1 MTLMKNIME
10 NTQSKDTEFVTKVKA
25 EAALLREKIIRD
37 YKNRDNLTKDEE
49 YFLTTLEEQDFQCHP
64 DKEKM
69 ILRDNYYKIVKIIDY
84 YLDLRP
90 EYQNLVAL
98 WIIGTYMHS
107 DFDSFPYLFINAM
120 RGSGKSRLLRLISV
134 LANEGRVLNSL
145 TEAVLFRTQGTLAI
159 DEFEG
164 VGSKDK
170 QSLRELLNSGYKK
183 GTKVLRMKQKKTMN
197 GTEQIVEEF
206 EVYRP
211 ILMANIWGMDEVLG
225 DRCVSIILEKSN
237 DASKV
242 KLVED
247 FENNEIIQLLKLRF
261 LSLKCSLCSVV
272 TVKNVYKDWNNYV
285 KNKNNNYIYTHIT
298 LTTLTTHTTQEL
310 LDSIALNSFFNKVDE
325 SNIYGRN
332 LEIFLPIFI
341 IAKLIG
347 DEVLI
352 NTLKTSSE
360 MVFEKRHDEEM
371 ESIDVQV
378 YDFISKQANS
388 LDFSSIQDL
397 RKMFQQFANISDEWM
412 NDKWFGRA
420 LKRLNLVVSKRR
432 RSNGIEV
439 ILNIPK
445 AIEKV
450 KIFKTGDKI

>member
-1 MTLMKNIME
+1 MKNIME

>member
-1 MTLMKNIME
+1 
-10 NTQSKDTEFVTKVKA
+10 
-25 EAALLREKIIRD
+25 
-37 YKNRDNLTKDEE
+37 
-49 YFLTTLEEQDFQCHP
+49 
-64 DKEKM
+64 
-69 ILRDNYYKIVKIIDY
+69 
-84 YLDLRP
+84 
-90 EYQNLVAL
+90 
-98 WIIGTYMHS
+98 
-107 DFDSFPYLFINAM
+107 
-120 RGSGKSRLLRLISV
+120 
-134 LANEGRVLNSL
+134 
-145 TEAVLFRTQGTLAI
+145 
-159 DEFEG
+159 
-164 VGSKDK
+164 
-170 QSLRELLNSGYKK
+170 
-183 GTKVLRMKQKKTMN
+183 MN

>member
-1 MTLMKNIME
+1 ME